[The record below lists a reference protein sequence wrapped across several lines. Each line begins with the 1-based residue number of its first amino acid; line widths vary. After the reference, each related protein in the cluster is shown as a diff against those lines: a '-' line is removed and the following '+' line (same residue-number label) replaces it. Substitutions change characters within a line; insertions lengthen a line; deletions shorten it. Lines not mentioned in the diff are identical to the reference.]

1 MKKFVS
7 ILFTMFLIFSIHAQ
21 SADVITQILEADNVT
36 VGQVCYLS
44 AVEQGL
50 MSERDTFDNAVIA
63 LVENGQI
70 KPGLHRDDVI
80 PAVNIAF
87 ILSQMWEIKGGLM
100 FKLTKGSPRYA
111 FKQFKNDGVIKPDIE
126 PGDYISGRD
135 FLNIYN
141 YCLDVYGGFNVADV
155 SIESE

>member
-7 ILFTMFLIFSIHAQ
+7 ILFTMFLVFSIHAQ
-21 SADVITQILEADNVT
+21 SADAITEILDADTVT

-50 MSERDTFDNAVIA
+50 MSERDSFENAVLA

-70 KPGLHRDDVI
+70 KPGLHKDDVI

-87 ILSQMWEIKGGLM
+87 ILSQMWEIKGGVM
-100 FKLTKGSPRYA
+100 FKITKGSPRYA
-111 FKQFKNDGVIKPDIE
+111 FKQFKADGVIKPNIE
-126 PGDYISGRD
+126 PGDYISGSE

-141 YCLDVYGGFNVADV
+141 ACLSVYGGFDIGSV
-155 SIESE
+155 SMESE